1 MRPSSFISK
10 SLLFILGGPGAGKT
24 TQCRMLTKAM
34 EDCIHFSA
42 GDLLR
47 DEAKQPSSPHAKM
60 LEQMLKEGQI
70 VPDDITINLL
80 QKAITQTS
88 KSIILIDGFPRRIDQ
103 AIEFEAKVAKAKG
116 AILVDTT
123 ETEMETRLLLRSAT
137 SGRSDDNPESIK
149 KRFQTYIKVSVPAID
164 YMQSSGRLKS
174 VDGMG
179 SKDVVSQ
186 RFRQAAWDMLHP

>member
-1 MRPSSFISK
+1 MHRGK
-10 SLLFILGGPGAGKT
+10 SHLYKECPLLLFSASGLFSSQAWSSGRKISCIGRIFIFSSLIL
-24 TQCRMLTKAM
+24 
-34 EDCIHFSA
+34 HFS
-42 GDLLR
+42 LFF
-47 DEAKQPSSPHAKM
+47 
-60 LEQMLKEGQI
+60 
-70 VPDDITINLL
+70 
-80 QKAITQTS
+80 
-88 KSIILIDGFPRRIDQ
+88 SIILIDGFPRRIDQ